1 MKTFIR
7 ILIATAIVG
16 LSFPFTVIQPA
27 QADAA
32 NTPVLQ
38 AAPCPFELPEGV
50 QEGVDVSCGNL
61 QVPERYEEPDG
72 NTISLAVAV
81 INSTSPNPRPDPIFF
96 AQGGPG
102 GSTLD
107 YFTQVLFDSPL
118 RAQRDLVLFDQ
129 RGTLYSDP
137 ALMCPE
143 FLDENIKILDQE
155 LSDEEENILFR
166 EAADACRKRLT
177 SEGVNLSAFNSLE
190 NAHDVDTLR
199 QSLGYEKINF
209 YGVSY
214 GTLLG
219 LHLMRLHP
227 EGLRSVVLDAVVP
240 TQVDF
245 NPESARTADRA
256 LSEMFSAC
264 KADAECNRVYPDL
277 ENVFFEVVNRLDT
290 TPVMLNVTDL
300 DKAET
305 HAALLDGD
313 GMIQLVFQSLYS
325 SELLPLL
332 PKMIFDARAGRMTF
346 LERIQS
352 LLIFE
357 RSLAEGMYYSVI
369 CAEDA
374 DFDPDQVDYS
384 GIRPRLVEGERENN
398 QVLLQ
403 VCQDW
408 NVTQLGPSVD
418 EPVVSDIPTLVMNG
432 RFDPITPET
441 YGNLAAQSLSNS
453 YVFTFPNTG
462 HGAIGDACADQI
474 MGEFIANPAVE
485 PDSSCIGEETIDFVT
500 SEDVVDFPI
509 LIQALNLETQA
520 LVKVGLAVLFGLVLL
535 SAWLVFP
542 IAWLVRVVRSKPG
555 RPTPFHAHLAPWLAM
570 LTGLLVL
577 LFGIALLV
585 VTVNLVQDNNI
596 LILMGVPA
604 QSRWIFVFPLLAG
617 LLTLGLAVE
626 AVAGWAGSYW
636 SGKRKVYISVLA
648 LSAVTCTILFWVT
661 GALRG
666 LVG

>member
-1 MKTFIR
+1 MKSFIR
-7 ILIATAIVG
+7 IFIAAAIVS
-16 LSFPFTVIQPA
+16 LILPFTVIQPA
-27 QADAA
+27 QAGAA
-32 NTPVLQ
+32 ATPEIQ
-38 AAPCPFELPEGV
+38 AAPCPFDLPEGV

-61 QVPERYEEPDG
+61 QVPERYDDPNG

-81 INSTSPNPRPDPIFF
+81 IKSTSPNPRPDPIFF

-143 FLDENIKILDQE
+143 FLDENIKIFDQE

-166 EAADACRKRLT
+166 KAADACRQRLT

-199 QSLGYEKINF
+199 QSLGYAKINF

-245 NPESARTADRA
+245 NPESARTADRS

-264 KADAECNRVYPDL
+264 KADAECNRVYPEL
-277 ENVFFEVVNRLDT
+277 ENVFFEVVDRLDAA
-290 TPVMLNVTDL
+290 PVMINITDL
-300 DKAET
+300 DKGET

-313 GMIQLVFQSLYS
+313 GMIQLVFQSLYA

-332 PKMIFDARAGRMTF
+332 PKMIYDARAGRMTF

-352 LLIFE
+352 LMVFD

-374 DFDPDQVDYS
+374 DYDPDQVDYS
-384 GIRPRLVEGERENN
+384 GIRPRLVEGEKQNN
-398 QVLLQ
+398 QAFLQ

-408 NVTQLGPSVD
+408 NVSQLGPAVD
-418 EPVVSDIPTLVMNG
+418 DPVASDIPTLVMNG

-441 YGNLAAQSLSNS
+441 YGKLAAQTLSHS
-453 YVFTFPNTG
+453 FVFTFPNTG

-474 MGEFIANPAVE
+474 MDEFITNPAQE
-485 PDSSCIGEETIDFVT
+485 PDSSCIGEETIDFVS
-500 SEDVVDFPI
+500 SEDVVDLPI
-509 LIQALNLETQA
+509 LIQALNLDPQA
-520 LVKVGLAVLFGLVLL
+520 LVKVGLVVLFGLVLL

-542 IAWLVRVVRSKPG
+542 IVWLVRVVRSRPG

-577 LFGIALLV
+577 VFGIALIV
-585 VTVNLVQDNNI
+585 VTVILVQDNNI

-604 QSRWIFVFPLLAG
+604 QYRWIFIFPLLAG
-617 LLTLGLAVE
+617 LLTLVFLVQAIAGL
-626 AVAGWAGSYW
+626 AGSYW
-636 SGKRKVYISVLA
+636 SGWRKTYITLLA
-648 LSAVTCTILFWVT
+648 LSAIACTILFWVT
-661 GALRG
+661 GALGG

>member
-1 MKTFIR
+1 MKSFIR
-7 ILIATAIVG
+7 TLILAVIVG
-16 LSFPFTVIQPA
+16 LMLPVTVIQPA
-27 QADAA
+27 QASVSRM
-32 NTPVLQ
+32 PEFQ
-38 AAPCPFELPEGV
+38 AGPCPFDLPAGV
-50 QEGVDVSCGNL
+50 EEGVDVSCGNF
-61 QVPERYEEPDG
+61 QTPERYDEPDG
-72 NTISLAVAV
+72 PTISLAVAV
-81 INSTSPNPRPDPIFF
+81 IKSTSSNPQADPIFF

-155 LSDEEENILFR
+155 LSDEEENTIYR
-166 EAADACRKRLT
+166 EAADACRERLT
-177 SEGVNLSAFNSLE
+177 SEGVNLSAFNSIE
-190 NAHDVDTLR
+190 NAHDVNALR
-199 QSLGYEKINF
+199 QALGYEKINF

-256 LSEMFSAC
+256 LSELFSAC
-264 KADAECNRVYPDL
+264 TADAECSRVYPDL
-277 ENVFFEVVNRLDT
+277 ETVFFELVDRFDD
-290 TPVMLNVTDL
+290 TPVMLNLTDL
-300 DKAET
+300 DTGEKHE
-305 HAALLDGD
+305 ALLDGD

-332 PKMIFDARAGRMTF
+332 PKMIFDVRAGRMTF
-346 LERIQS
+346 VERIQS
-352 LLIFE
+352 LLTFD
-357 RSLAEGMYYSVI
+357 RKMAEGMYYSVI

-374 DFDPDQVDYS
+374 DYDLDQVDYS

-398 QVLLQ
+398 RVFLQ

-408 NVTQLGPSVD
+408 NVTQLGPSAD
-418 EPVVSDIPTLVMNG
+418 EPVVSDVPTLVMNG
-432 RFDPITPET
+432 RFDPITPER

-453 YVFTFPNTG
+453 FAFTFPNTG

-474 MGEFIANPAVE
+474 MDDFIANPAQK
-485 PDSSCIGEETIDFVT
+485 PDSSCIGEETIDYVS
-500 SEDVVDFPI
+500 SEDVVDFPV
-509 LIQALNLETQA
+509 LIQALNLETKA
-520 LVKVGLAVLFGLVLL
+520 LVQVGLLILFDLVLL
-535 SAWLVFP
+535 TAWLVFP
-542 IAWLVRVVRSKPG
+542 ISWLVRVVRSQAG

-570 LTGLLVL
+570 LIGLLVL
-577 LFGIALLV
+577 LFGIALIV
-585 VTVNLVQDNNI
+585 VTVNLVQDNDI

-604 QSRWIFVFPLLAG
+604 QYRWIFVFPLLAS
-617 LLTLGLAVE
+617 LLTLVLV
-626 AVAGWAGSYW
+626 VQVIAGWAGSYW
-636 SGKRKVYISVLA
+636 SVRRKVYLSILA
-648 LSAVTCTILFWVT
+648 LSAVACTILFLMT
-661 GALRG
+661 GALGG

>member
-1 MKTFIR
+1 
-7 ILIATAIVG
+7 
-16 LSFPFTVIQPA
+16 
-27 QADAA
+27 
-32 NTPVLQ
+32 
-38 AAPCPFELPEGV
+38 
-50 QEGVDVSCGNL
+50 
-61 QVPERYEEPDG
+61 
-72 NTISLAVAV
+72 
-81 INSTSPNPRPDPIFF
+81 
-96 AQGGPG
+96 
-102 GSTLD
+102 
-107 YFTQVLFDSPL
+107 
-118 RAQRDLVLFDQ
+118 
-129 RGTLYSDP
+129 
-137 ALMCPE
+137 MCPE
-143 FLDENIKILDQE
+143 FLDETIKTLDQE

-166 EAADACRKRLT
+166 EAADTCRKRLT

-256 LSEMFSAC
+256 LSELFTAC

-277 ENVFFEVVNRLDT
+277 ENVFFEVINRLDT
-290 TPVMLNVTDL
+290 TPVMLNITDL

-305 HAALLDGD
+305 HAAILDGD

-352 LLIFE
+352 LLVFE

-398 QVLLQ
+398 QALLQ
-403 VCQDW
+403 VCADW
-408 NVTQLGPSVD
+408 NVAQLGPSVD
-418 EPVVSDIPTLVMNG
+418 EPVASDIPTLVMNG

-474 MGEFIANPAVE
+474 MDEFIANPAVE
-485 PDSSCIGEETIDFVT
+485 PDSSCIGEEIIDFVT
-500 SEDVVDFPI
+500 SEDVVDFPL

-520 LVKVGLAVLFGLVLL
+520 LVKVGLAVIFGLVLL
-535 SAWLVFP
+535 SSWLVFP
-542 IAWLVRVVRSKPG
+542 ISWLVRVVRSKPG

-577 LFGIALLV
+577 LYGIALIV

-596 LILMGVPA
+596 LILIGVPA
-604 QSRWIFVFPLLAG
+604 QYRLIFAFPLLAA

-626 AVAGWAGSYW
+626 MVAGWAGSYW
-636 SGKRKVYISVLA
+636 SGWRKIYISILA
-648 LSAVTCTILFWVT
+648 LSAVVCTILFWVT
-661 GALRG
+661 GALSG